1 MKLIYSFLI
10 PIFLFSESIPFHI
23 GEILHYQA
31 SFAKVN
37 AAVAQLKVVG
47 LDTIENTPVY
57 HVQFSAK
64 TKGVMN
70 YVFPIED
77 QIDLWIDKKSLLP
90 LRVNSKIKEGKF
102 RKQDDIFIP
111 KDSNYL
117 ITNSD
122 TININQP
129 IHSPYSLFYYIRKS
143 NFHINKKNFIY
154 TINSKK
160 IRYLELQINDSV
172 NVTVPAG
179 KFNCFKV
186 TPVGLDN
193 KKFKNNAEMS
203 MLFSQDRYRYPVK
216 IWLNMK
222 YGSLILELEKVIN

>member
-1 MKLIYSFLI
+1 MNLLFPFLL
-10 PIFLFSESIPFHI
+10 PIILFSENIPFQI
-23 GEILHYQA
+23 GEVLHYQA

-90 LRVNSKIKEGKF
+90 QRIHSKIKEGKF

-117 ITNSD
+117 VSNSD
-122 TININQP
+122 TSTVIVNLFFAGSPLESFNITETFSFKLKL
-129 IHSPYSLFYYIRKS
+129 ISSL
-143 NFHINKKNFIY
+143 NKY
-154 TINSKK
+154 
-160 IRYLELQINDSV
+160 
-172 NVTVPAG
+172 
-179 KFNCFKV
+179 
-186 TPVGLDN
+186 
-193 KKFKNNAEMS
+193 
-203 MLFSQDRYRYPVK
+203 
-216 IWLNMK
+216 
-222 YGSLILELEKVIN
+222 